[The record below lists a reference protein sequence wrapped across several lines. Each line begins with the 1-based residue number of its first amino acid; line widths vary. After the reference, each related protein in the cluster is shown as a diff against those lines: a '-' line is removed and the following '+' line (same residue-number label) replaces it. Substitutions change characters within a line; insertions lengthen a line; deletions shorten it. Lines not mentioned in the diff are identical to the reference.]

1 MGSIIS
7 AVVVVLNLL
16 ILWHSMTGSSIL
28 LSEGTQLW
36 DNIICIGKN
45 PSLEIKIKMNCTN
58 TTPNF
63 SSFIVNE
70 VRNNTLIQLID
81 DFVVLREH
89 VKIINK
95 TRIQIQGIEM
105 GSVIECDDIQAKE
118 SGFGF
123 SFVQTM
129 NLSLY
134 KVTVRNCGA
143 LQNSTTIYDNPM
155 DSHTLFRAAMY
166 FSNCSD
172 IRAKDVSFEDN
183 IGTGVTM
190 FDCDGS
196 IDIEACNF
204 IHNEIFWK
212 DLNVYSG
219 GGGLYIEFT
228 ECSTEWLTN
237 CDPLSNQHNKNSWY
251 FLNNCSFVNNTCTM
265 TNNKSFSL
273 FGTSNYPRIGRGG
286 GGLSIWL
293 RGHAVNNSITID
305 NTLFTEN
312 QAKYGGGANV
322 HFQQHAKGNS
332 IIFYNCLLL
341 RNNASRG
348 GGGLDVG
355 TYFLHDKIPTMN
367 NATITTCTFENNSA
381 KFGGG
386 SAFFSAL
393 GLSID
398 PRNSIEYSNCTW
410 MHNEAMYGSAIN
422 VASLFTAAVL
432 NHFGPIT
439 VFTDCKFL
447 HNKIIATTFSSTSSS
462 NQTNKGTGAIYAKVL
477 SFMIHSSAIFE
488 SNSGTAL
495 SAVDSSILI
504 AENATVNFSKNNG
517 NFGGAISLVGFS
529 SIQVSNNTLLTFTE
543 NHALF
548 RGGAIYA
555 YSIDDQRSSA
565 LGSCFIEYNKNVD
578 NHLSFTTTQTTFIFD
593 KNIANFPN
601 SHSIHLSSLL
611 PCMALCY
618 PPKFVIVEDILNECV
633 GNFTFID
640 ESVYT
645 QVSTEGSTY
654 QVEDSLSS
662 PFKIIPGKIFLLPFT
677 LLDELGHTVI
687 EAISA
692 SIISSTT
699 QSTATLRNLYTAN
712 NMLTITGQPEEKG
725 VLVIGSLYFRNVSF
739 MMEFE
744 LLHCPPGFLSQT
756 NSCVCAAAVKTEQYN
771 SIPSCDTNK
780 MKAYAN
786 PGFWVGYVDCNA
798 TGIPLC
804 TEDDLYTATCPLG
817 YCSNNGFDG
826 EFRVSL
832 PNVSS
837 KNDLDELIC
846 GRNNRT
852 DLLCGKCI
860 ENNSVYFHSW
870 EYKCGIDNMC
880 SYGILFYILSDI
892 IPITIVFTFI
902 ILFGINFNSGTLN
915 GFILY
920 AQIID
925 SLSITVNGGIVYTS
939 TESAFRDIAHLVYSP
954 FNLNF
959 FKVDSLSYCIFKGAN
974 FLSVIAMEAVA
985 LFYGLVL
992 VIILICFMRSRYCYK
1007 LQFLCIKNG
1016 ITNTTSLTKGLS
1028 TFLILCYSQTT
1039 RICFQIL
1046 NIGWLRGKGGRTSPK
1061 ILVFRMGYVS
1071 YFTGIHIP
1079 YALGAII
1086 CLITVVMLPPFMLL
1100 FYPAIYRIIP
1110 EHFQKK
1116 KILKI
1121 VLYRVNKY
1129 KPVFDTFQGYFKDKH
1144 RYFAGLYFA
1153 YRIFFVATFAI
1164 TNTRLTFIMLSQVFL
1179 TIILALHLW
1188 IQPYHKTIYNFL
1200 DGCLFLLMSI
1210 INLLTFCRYYISS
1223 TQLDKDNLVFVGSI
1237 QLILVYLPAIVLL
1250 LYIIARLCWKRLC
1263 MKFCHAHQLSRFF
1276 PFQNKQK
1283 VEEFELKGQSS
1294 DYVEHEDMKD
1304 WDQSRSDL
1312 YNLMNS

>member
-1 MGSIIS
+1 MGSVVS

-16 ILWHSMTGSSIL
+16 ILWHSKTGNSIL
-28 LSEGTQLW
+28 LPEESQYW

-45 PSLEIKIKMNCTN
+45 LSLEIKMNCTN

-70 VRNNTLIQLID
+70 VRDNTLIQLID
-81 DFVVLREH
+81 DFVALREH

-95 TRIQIQGIEM
+95 SRIQIQGIKM
-105 GSVIECDDIQAKE
+105 GSVIECNDIQGKE
-118 SGFGF
+118 NGFGF
-123 SFVQTM
+123 SFIQTV

-134 KVTVRNCGA
+134 KLTVRNCGA
-143 LQNSTTIYDNPM
+143 LENSTTIYDN
-155 DSHTLFRAAMY
+155 HTLFRAAMY

-183 IGTGVTM
+183 IGTGVAM

-196 IDIEACNF
+196 IDIETCNF
-204 IHNEIFWK
+204 INNKVFLK
-212 DLNVYSG
+212 DSNVYSG
-219 GGGLYIEFT
+219 GGGLYIELT
-228 ECSTEWLTN
+228 ECSTEWFAN
-237 CDPLSNQHNKNSWY
+237 CNPLSNQHNKNSQY
-251 FLNNCSFVNNTCTM
+251 LVNNCSFVNNTRTVA
-265 TNNKSFSL
+265 NNGSFSVSA
-273 FGTSNYPRIGRGG
+273 TSISPRIAKGG

-293 RGHAVNNSITID
+293 RGHATNNSITIT
-305 NTLFTEN
+305 NTLFSKN
-312 QAKYGGGANV
+312 QAKYGGGSNV
-322 HFQQHAKGNS
+322 HFKQNAKGNY
-332 IIFYNCLLL
+332 IIFHNCLFL
-341 RNNASRG
+341 RNNAHSG
-348 GGGLDVG
+348 GGGLDIG
-355 TYFLHDKIPTMN
+355 TYFLRDKIPTMN
-367 NATITTCTFENNSA
+367 SAIITNCTFENNTA

-393 GLSID
+393 GISID
-398 PRNSIEYSNCTW
+398 PRNNIEYSNCTW
-410 MHNEAMYGSAIN
+410 RHNEAMYGSAIN
-422 VASLFTAAVL
+422 IASLFTTAVL
-432 NHFGPIT
+432 NHFGPII

-447 HNKIIATTFSSTSSS
+447 HNKIIAVTVSRTSSS
-462 NQTNKGTGAIYAKVL
+462 SQTSRGTGAIYAKVL
-477 SFMIHSSAIFE
+477 SFMIYSSAIFE

-495 SAVDSSILI
+495 SVVDSSILI
-504 AENATVNFSKNNG
+504 AENTNVTFCKNNG
-517 NFGGAISLVGFS
+517 RFGGAISLVGFS
-529 SIQVSNNTLLTFTE
+529 SIQVSNNTLLRFTE
-543 NHALF
+543 NNALF

-555 YSIDDQRSSA
+555 YSIDDQRSNS
-565 LGSCFIEYNKNVD
+565 LGSCFIEYNKNVE
-578 NHLSFTTTQTTFIFD
+578 NRFSFTDTKTTFVFN
-593 KNIANFPN
+593 KNTANVPN
-601 SHSIHLSSLL
+601 SHSIHLSSIL

-618 PPKFVIVEDILNECV
+618 QPRFVMAKDILNECV
-633 GNFTFID
+633 GNFTFVN

-645 QVSTEGSTY
+645 QVTTEGSTY
-654 QVEDSLSS
+654 QIEDSLSS
-662 PFKIIPGKIFLLPFT
+662 PFKIIPGKSFLLPFT
-677 LLDELGHTVI
+677 LHDELGHTVV

-699 QSTATLRNLYTAN
+699 QATANLRYLYTAN
-712 NMLTITGQPEEKG
+712 NILTITGQAEEQG
-725 VLVIGSLYFRNVSF
+725 VLVISSLFFRNVSF
-739 MMEFE
+739 MMDFE
-744 LLHCPPGFLSQT
+744 LLHCPPGFLSQS
-756 NSCVCAAAVKTEQYN
+756 NACVCAATVKTQQYN
-771 SIPSCDTNK
+771 SIPSCDTNE

-786 PGFWVGYVDCNA
+786 PGYWVGYVDCNG
-798 TGIPLC
+798 TDTLSC
-804 TEDDLYTATCPLG
+804 TEEDLFTATCPLG
-817 YCSNNGFDG
+817 YCSNNGFNG

-837 KNDLDELIC
+837 KSDLDELIC

-870 EYKCGIDNMC
+870 EYRCGIDYLC
-880 SYGILFYILSDI
+880 SYGILFYIFSDI

-925 SLSITVNGGIVYTS
+925 SLSITVNGAIVYTP

-954 FNLNF
+954 FNLDF
-959 FKVDSLSYCIFKGAN
+959 FKVDRLSFCIFKGAN
-974 FLSVIAMEAVA
+974 FLWIIAMEAVS
-985 LFYGLVL
+985 LFYGLIL
-992 VIILICFMRSRYCYK
+992 VIFLICLMRSSYCYK
-1007 LQFLCIKNG
+1007 LQILCIKRG

-1046 NIGWLRGKGGRTSPK
+1046 NIGYLRGKGGITSPK
-1061 ILVFRMGYVS
+1061 LLVFRMGNVQYL
-1071 YFTGIHIP
+1071 TGIHIP
-1079 YALGAII
+1079 FAIGAII
-1086 CLITVVMLPPFMLL
+1086 CLMTVVILPPFMLM
-1100 FYPAIYRIIP
+1100 FYPAIYRVIP
-1110 EHFQKK
+1110 EHFHKK

-1129 KPVFDTFQGYFKDKH
+1129 KPVFDAFQGYFKDKH

-1164 TNTRLTFIMLSQVFL
+1164 ANTRLIYLTLFQIFL

-1188 IQPYHKTIYNFL
+1188 IQPYRKTIYNFL

-1223 TQLDKDNLVFVGSI
+1223 TQLFKNDLVFVGSI

-1250 LYIIARLCWKRLC
+1250 LYIILKLCWKLLC
-1263 MKFCHAHQLSRFF
+1263 MKFCHAHQLSHYFLSR
-1276 PFQNKQK
+1276 NKQK
-1283 VEEFELKGQSS
+1283 EEEYELKQQSS
-1294 DYVEHEDMKD
+1294 GYVKYEEDMKD

-1312 YNLMNS
+1312 YDLTNS